1 MEKKLL
7 NSFKGIEEI
16 TWIPQSDKD
25 ALCKLLSE
33 RDLLPDSE
41 DEYINLTIQH
51 RLANYILAKIET
63 IQELLDKKA
72 YRDIYVYLTNI
83 DVVYTIADIYTYA
96 YLDLPASYGRQ
107 ELRPEYQVLIDKII
121 GTYNKIKELTNT
133 ILENVTNSKD
143 YTFEKI
149 VIFKLYCLQYL
160 VNYDCQD
167 KHRIPFDN
175 TNELISYIEDIAGM
189 TVEECKGCYKFV
201 QFNRLPSEEIEA
213 FKKKIKDTNMKIFKE
228 PIHKFIAENF

>member
-33 RDLLPDSE
+33 RDLLPYSD
-41 DEYINLTIQH
+41 DKYINLTIQH

-72 YRDIYVYLTNI
+72 YRDIYVYLTSI
-83 DVVYTIADIYTYA
+83 DVVYTIADIYTYT
-96 YLDLPASYGRQ
+96 YVDIPTPYQ
-107 ELRPEYQVLIDKII
+107 YENLRTEYQVLIDKII
-121 GTYNKIKELTNT
+121 GTYTKIKELTNT

-149 VIFKLYCLQYL
+149 VVFKLYCLQYL
-160 VNYDCQD
+160 VNYDYQNI
-167 KHRIPFDN
+167 HIIQFDN
-175 TNELISYIEDIAGM
+175 TNEFIQCIEDIAGM
-189 TVEECKGCYKFV
+189 TIEECKGCYEFV
-201 QFNRLPSEEIEA
+201 QFNRLSSDEIEA
-213 FKKKIKDTNMKIFKE
+213 FKQNIKDTNMKIFKE

>member
-1 MEKKLL
+1 MKKELL
-7 NSFKGIEEI
+7 NSFEGIEGI
-16 TWIPQSDKD
+16 TWIPEKDRD
-25 ALCKLLSE
+25 ALRKVQSLNNDVYDVHLL
-33 RDLLPDSE
+33 
-41 DEYINLTIQH
+41 IQDC
-51 RLANYILAKIET
+51 LSNYILEKIHT
-63 IQELLDKKA
+63 IKELLDKKA
-72 YRDIYVYLTNI
+72 YHDIYVYLNTI
-83 DVVYTIADIYTYA
+83 DVVSIVANLYMYTHLDIPI
-96 YLDLPASYGRQ
+96 DNHK
-107 ELRPEYQVLIDKII
+107 ELIEVINSK
-121 GTYNKIKELTNT
+121 YNKIKELTNI

-189 TVEECKGCYKFV
+189 TVEECKSCYKFV

>member
-1 MEKKLL
+1 MKKELL
-7 NSFKGIEEI
+7 NSFEGIEGI
-16 TWIPQSDKD
+16 TWIPEKDRD
-25 ALCKLLSE
+25 ALRKAQSLNNDVYDVHLL
-33 RDLLPDSE
+33 
-41 DEYINLTIQH
+41 IQDC
-51 RLANYILAKIET
+51 LSNYILEKIHT
-63 IQELLDKKA
+63 IKELLDKKA
-72 YRDIYVYLTNI
+72 YHDIYVYLNTI
-83 DVVYTIADIYTYA
+83 DVVSIVANLYIYTH
-96 YLDLPASYGRQ
+96 LDIPIDNHK
-107 ELRPEYQVLIDKII
+107 ELIEVINSK
-121 GTYNKIKELTNT
+121 YNKIKELTNT

-167 KHRIPFDN
+167 KHKIPFDN

-189 TVEECKGCYKFV
+189 TVEECKSCYKFV

>member
-1 MEKKLL
+1 MKKELL
-7 NSFKGIEEI
+7 NSFEGIEGI
-16 TWIPQSDKD
+16 TWIPEKDRD
-25 ALCKLLSE
+25 ALRKAQSLNNDVYDVHLL
-33 RDLLPDSE
+33 
-41 DEYINLTIQH
+41 IQDC
-51 RLANYILAKIET
+51 LSNYILEKIHT
-63 IQELLDKKA
+63 IKELLDKKA
-72 YRDIYVYLTNI
+72 YHDIYVYLNTI
-83 DVVYTIADIYTYA
+83 DVVSIVANLYMYTHLDIPIDNHKELIEVINSKYT
-96 YLDLPASYGRQ
+96 
-107 ELRPEYQVLIDKII
+107 
-121 GTYNKIKELTNT
+121 KIKELTNT

-189 TVEECKGCYKFV
+189 TVEECKSCYKFV

>member
-7 NSFKGIEEI
+7 NSFKGIEEL

-41 DEYINLTIQH
+41 DYYINLTIQL

-83 DVVYTIADIYTYA
+83 DVVHTIADIYTYT
-96 YLDLPASYGRQ
+96 YVDLPLRVE
-107 ELRPEYQVLIDKII
+107 ELLPEYQVLIAKIL
-121 GTYNKIKELTNT
+121 GTYNTIKELTNT

-149 VIFKLYCLQYL
+149 VIFKLYYLQYL
-160 VNYDCQD
+160 VNYNFQD
-167 KHRIPFDN
+167 RDPIPFDN

-189 TVEECKGCYKFV
+189 TIEECKGCYEFV
-201 QFNRLPSEEIEA
+201 RFNRLLSEEIEA
-213 FKKKIKDTNMKIFKE
+213 FKQKIKDSNMKNFKE
-228 PIHKFIAENF
+228 TINKFIDENF